1 MSGGGEMEKAFDCT
15 ENGLC
20 DFAKK
25 LRVILFGNGTP
36 GFISTTDERIEAN
49 ENAIRKL
56 DDYDEVKGQVKKHEA
71 VYNQLIGLKA
81 IVVIMGLVLAA
92 LNIISIILKK

>member
-1 MSGGGEMEKAFDCT
+1 MGGDEMEKAFDCT
-15 ENGLC
+15 GNGLC

-49 ENAIRKL
+49 ESAIRKL
-56 DDYDEVKGQVKKHEA
+56 DDYEEVRGQVKNHEA
-71 VYNQLIGLKA
+71 VYNQLIGLRA
-81 IVVIMGLVLAA
+81 IVVIVGLVLAA
-92 LNIISIILKK
+92 LNIVGIILKK